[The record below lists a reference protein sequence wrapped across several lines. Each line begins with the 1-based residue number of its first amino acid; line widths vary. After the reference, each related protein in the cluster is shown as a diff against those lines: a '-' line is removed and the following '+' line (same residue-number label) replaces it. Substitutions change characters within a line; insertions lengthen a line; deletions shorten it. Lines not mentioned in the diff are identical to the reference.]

1 MRPAI
6 QLGLLTA
13 AAAGFQPLPLVTRP
27 ALATMAARM
36 LSSEDLSK
44 CTVVELKARL
54 KAAGLPVSGRKAEL
68 IDRLG
73 GAAAPA
79 VAAPVGVVAAAVTTA
94 FPLVEI
100 EACKS

>member
-13 AAAGFQPLPLVTRP
+13 AAAGFQPLPLMTRP
-27 ALATMAARM
+27 ALATMVTRM

-73 GAAAPA
+73 GGVPA
-79 VAAPVGVVAAAVTTA
+79 VAAPVGVVAAAVTSA